1 MYEKLLAAVLI
12 GLCYALRRWGLKIN
26 YEYRSMP
33 RPDKRDIW
41 SGI

>member
-1 MYEKLLAAVLI
+1 MYEKLLAAILI
-12 GLCYALRRWGLKIN
+12 GLCHALRSWAIKIN
-26 YEYRSMP
+26 YDYRSMP